1 MQYFINKKNIKQSV
15 QNLSHFLKEKGFD
28 IPRNI
33 ILEAFSKSLFFKNW
47 NTLEGLSSKPS
58 IIEHVPHKRGYM
70 IEVEG
75 KVSHEVFIDLIKK
88 SFEEGNCHV
97 SMDNFLYED
106 GSYHVEISFPGKNDN
121 FLTAMFLLASSLKPY
136 HITRFDILRII
147 FEKESLLEAVK
158 LDFKTNKKI

>member
-15 QNLSHFLKEKGFD
+15 QNLSNFLKEKGFN

-58 IIEHVPHKRGYM
+58 IIEHLPHKKSYM

-75 KVSHEVFIDLIKK
+75 NVPHEFFLSLIKE
-88 SFEEGNCHV
+88 SFEQGNCHV
-97 SMDNFLYED
+97 SIDNFLYKN
-106 GSYHVEISFPGKNDN
+106 GQYHVEISFPGKNDN
-121 FLTAMFLLASSLKPY
+121 FLTSMFYFAASLKPY
-136 HITRFDILRII
+136 QITRFDILRIV
-147 FEKESLLEAVK
+147 FEKESLLQAVNLNLKFKNK
-158 LDFKTNKKI
+158 L

>member
-15 QNLSHFLKEKGFD
+15 QNLSSFLKEKGFD

-47 NTLEGLSSKPS
+47 NTLEGISSKPS
-58 IIEHVPHKRGYM
+58 IIEHLPQKKSYM

-75 KVSHEVFIDLIKK
+75 KVSREVFLDLVKT
-88 SFEEGNCHV
+88 SFEEGHCHAVMDTFLHENNC
-97 SMDNFLYED
+97 
-106 GSYHVEISFPGKNDN
+106 YHVEISFPGKNDN
-121 FLTAMFLLASSLKPY
+121 FLTSMFLLASSLKTY
-136 HITRFDILRII
+136 QITRFDILRIV

-158 LDFKTNKKI
+158 LEFPVKTK